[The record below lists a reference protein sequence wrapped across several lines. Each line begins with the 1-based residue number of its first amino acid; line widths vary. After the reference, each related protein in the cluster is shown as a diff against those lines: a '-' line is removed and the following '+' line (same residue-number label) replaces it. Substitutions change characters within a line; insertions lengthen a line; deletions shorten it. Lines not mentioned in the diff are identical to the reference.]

1 MDGKQLRALFK
12 NFNEQYFGGRLP
24 TYAIHVVERMTS
36 IGESGRWNKK
46 RRLIEIQRGLSDDE
60 ATSILL
66 HEMAHAATNGGHD
79 VPWKKEMIRLRE
91 AGAPLASAELRISLD
106 DWDGKRVSRK
116 HFRSVIQDALIDAPG
131 MTLSAAIRW
140 FASSVGGAKT
150 ITEFRKKYP
159 WARAV
164 FNNEKREHAEDQ
176 KRIAEGQKRMA
187 DLLARRRQKQT

>member
-1 MDGKQLRALFK
+1 MDGKQLRALFQR
-12 NFNEQYFGGRLP
+12 FNEQFFSGRLP
-24 TYAIHVVERMTS
+24 AYTIHVVARMTS

-66 HEMAHAATNGGHD
+66 HEMAHAATNGGHGM
-79 VPWKKEMIRLRE
+79 PWKKEMIRLRE
-91 AGAPLASAELRISLD
+91 TGAPLALPDLNISLD

-116 HFRSVIQDALIDAPG
+116 HFRSVIQDALIDAPDT
-131 MTLSAAIRW
+131 TLSAAIRW

-150 ITEFRKKYP
+150 ISTEFRKKYP

-164 FNNEKREHAEDQ
+164 FNDEKRERAEDR
-176 KRIAEGQKRMA
+176 KRAA
-187 DLLARRRQKQT
+187 DLLATFRQKQA